1 MLYIAYI
8 QGDKMRTL
16 FAMHCITKRNLND
29 NYYDEKLKS
38 LGYDDTNLPE
48 DQIPSERDLA
58 TGQVDESLIEKGR
71 FQAKLLAEQVKAVD
85 FEVKRIYCADQKR
98 CKETA
103 QIIAENIGYPCEI
116 ITDNRLN
123 ARGYGKIADEAM
135 DIDKL
140 KHFWLH
146 KDVIT
151 NVDTMQLILYYLVA
165 PEKIGAESKSKFKA
179 RLNSFIQDPS
189 IDFNDALVVAGSDV
203 WKRIKKDNIF
213 YAYKDEDKADL
224 RRGQLAQVD
233 FTREKE
239 QKTRKDKDASAD
251 MAR

>member
-1 MLYIAYI
+1 
-8 QGDKMRTL
+8 MRTL

-29 NYYDEKLKS
+29 SFYDEELKK
-38 LGYDDTNLPE
+38 LGYDEALVPA
-48 DQIPSERDLA
+48 DQKPSERDLA

-71 FQAKLLAEQVKAVD
+71 FQARLLAEQVKAVD
-85 FEVKRIYCADQKR
+85 FHVKRIYCADQKR

-103 QIIAENIGYPCEI
+103 EIIANNIGYPCEI
-116 ITDNRLN
+116 ITDKRLN

-140 KHFWLH
+140 KHFWQH
-146 KDVIT
+146 RDVIT
-151 NVDTMQLILYYLVA
+151 NNKTMELILYYLVA
-165 PEKIGAESKSKFKA
+165 PEKIGAEPKSKFKA
-179 RLNSFIQDPS
+179 RLNSFIQDEE

-213 YAYKDEDKADL
+213 YAYKDEDKSDL

>member
-1 MLYIAYI
+1 
-8 QGDKMRTL
+8 MRTL

-29 NYYDEKLKS
+29 SHYDEELKK
-38 LGYDDTNLPE
+38 LGYNEENLPA

-71 FQAKLLAEQVKAVD
+71 FQARLLAEQVKAVD
-85 FEVKRIYCADQKR
+85 FQVKRIYCADQKR

-103 QIIAENIGYPCEI
+103 EIIANNIGYPCEI
-116 ITDNRLN
+116 ITDKRLN

-140 KHFWLH
+140 KHFWQH
-146 KDVIT
+146 RDVIT
-151 NVDTMQLILYYLVA
+151 NNKTMELILYYLVA
-165 PEKIGAESKSKFKA
+165 PEKIGAEPKSKFKA
-179 RLNSFIQDPS
+179 RLNSFIQDEE

-213 YAYKDEDKADL
+213 YAYKDEDKSDL

-239 QKTRKDKDASAD
+239 RKTRKDKDSSAD

>member
-1 MLYIAYI
+1 
-8 QGDKMRTL
+8 MRTL

-103 QIIAENIGYPCEI
+103 EIIAKNLGYPCEI
-116 ITDNRLN
+116 IVDKRLN

-140 KHFWLH
+140 KHFWKH
-146 KDVIT
+146 KDVFT
-151 NVDTMQLILYYLVA
+151 NLETMKLIAFYLVA
-165 PEKIGAESKSKFKA
+165 PEKIGAEPKSDFKA
-179 RLNSFIQDPS
+179 RVHDFIHDPR
-189 IDFNDALVVAGSDV
+189 INFNDAIVIGGSDI
-203 WKRIKKDNIF
+203 WKRIKKDNYF
-213 YAYKDEDKADL
+213 YSFKGEGESDL
-224 RRGQLAQVD
+224 HRGQLARVD
-233 FTREKE
+233 FSKEKE
-239 QKTRKDKDASAD
+239 QKTIKDNSQEL
-251 MAR
+251 AR